1 MLNTEFDTDLLSGSF
16 RMVAVSK
23 VTVEHGWESSSILVK
38 PWNHTEG
45 PESIPNVCGLLGK
58 PCGDNGHVGM
68 SWPKKLPLKNEQ
80 CSQALSMI
88 GGQKL
93 PEESRRADFA
103 WLSWF
108 HRYILL
114 TLQSAELSVGFS
126 LCTLPQWKW
135 LPSSTFIGDMMCLS
149 QNTMVMKLVAMKVDS
164 SNANRKNNYKYQI

>member
-1 MLNTEFDTDLLSGSF
+1 
-16 RMVAVSK
+16 MVAVSK

-38 PWNHTEG
+38 PCLHWG
-45 PESIPNVCGLLGK
+45 PRVDPQCVRPPGGTMWWQWAC
-58 PCGDNGHVGM
+58 PD
-68 SWPKKLPLKNEQ
+68 PKSCHWIEQ
-80 CSQALSMI
+80 CSQPLSMI

-93 PEESRRADFA
+93 PEESRRALA

-149 QNTMVMKLVAMKVDS
+149 QNTMVMKLVAMKVES
-164 SNANRKNNYKYQI
+164 SNVNRKNHYKYQI